1 MAVSRPK
8 DKCPS
13 CFQPIAPTDF
23 LCPNCELILDASQAP
38 EGRNTEVSVVRR
50 MLERPQRGVPSAKL
64 DVKAEVRAA
73 TKSKNDGLEG
83 PTRKLDLGP
92 ELAGVPVVVA
102 TLSRK
107 SESLTELEAWL
118 VSLIDG
124 LSDAEALAKKA
135 GVRELELRVMLRTLH
150 EKRIIDFADEPLSD
164 DDLDLPAVMGTIAAD
179 ADDEPAGLSMVPS
192 APAPVVAVPTYG
204 ANVDRRDG
212 RFVAPPSKQSFPG
225 SRPTSEPT
233 ARTSS
238 ADDWSN
244 VMPKDEPQP
253 PPPPRVSTGTP
264 AHGAPRAPPK
274 VPVRANG
281 GVPAFPGSVPPPPP
295 SSSRGLPP
303 ELMDEE
309 QDAPIIT
316 GQAVPPVLTPSSQP
330 VKAVTRHEREAPAK
344 MPAYPSKPVNV
355 EAEARGRQAPSPSSA
370 APPQGVQA
378 TVEGRTDPRI
388 VYSGKANRKVLDAL
402 KQVKRNDGGAPTS
415 REEEKQPLADVLARD
430 SLQVALRMEQN
441 GRMDEAIRFLERSIG
456 QSPDAASLYNRLGII
471 LMRERG
477 DYRRAEQ
484 MIRKAT
490 ELVPDNKVYATNLQ
504 QVISRH
510 AIKEHR

>member
-1 MAVSRPK
+1 MAVARPK

-23 LCPNCELILDASQAP
+23 LCPNCELILDPSQAP

-50 MLERPQRGVPSAKL
+50 MLERPQRSIPSAKL

-73 TKSKNDGLEG
+73 TRSKSEGFQPGGASRDGLEG

-124 LSDAEALAKKA
+124 LCNAEALAKKA
-135 GVRELELRVMLRTLH
+135 GVRELELRVMLRTLN

-164 DDLDLPAVMGTIAAD
+164 EDLDLPAVMGTMAAD
-179 ADDEPAGLSMVPS
+179 VDGDEPADLSMVPP
-192 APAPVVAVPTYG
+192 APAPAVAVPAPSYG

-212 RFVAPPSKQSFPG
+212 RFVAPPSNQS
-225 SRPTSEPT
+225 
-233 ARTSS
+233 RTSS

-244 VMPKDEPQP
+244 VMPKDESP
-253 PPPPRVSTGTP
+253 PPPARVSTGTP
-264 AHGAPRAPPK
+264 SQGAARAAPRAPT
-274 VPVRANG
+274 RATG
-281 GVPAFPGSVPPPPP
+281 GVPAFPGSVPPP
-295 SSSRGLPP
+295 SVSRGIPP
-303 ELMDEE
+303 ELFDEE
-309 QDAPIIT
+309 QEAPIVT
-316 GQAVPPVLTPSSQP
+316 GKAVPPVLTPSSQP
-330 VKAVTRHEREAPAK
+330 ARAVSRHEQSSPAK

-355 EAEARGRQAPSPSSA
+355 EAESRGKQPPGPSAA

-388 VYSGKANRKVLDAL
+388 VYNGKANRKVLDAL
-402 KQVKRNDGGAPTS
+402 KQVKRNDGSGPAT

-504 QVISRH
+504 QVLSRH
-510 AIKEHR
+510 AMKSHR